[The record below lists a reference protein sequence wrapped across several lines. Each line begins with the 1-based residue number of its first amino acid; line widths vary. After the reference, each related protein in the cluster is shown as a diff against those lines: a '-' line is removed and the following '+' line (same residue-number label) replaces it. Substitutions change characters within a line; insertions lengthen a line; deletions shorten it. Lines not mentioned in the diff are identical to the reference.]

1 MDKQVFLPEE
11 TIISINNQLSD
22 TISPIHGVSQSSSAS
37 PILFI
42 FYVSDIPQP
51 IAALKVNLSQ
61 LLMVLNVFGQTP
73 VIRNINL
80 RLL

>member
-61 LLMVLNVFGQTP
+61 FADGIERFGTDSSYP
-73 VIRNINL
+73 
-80 RLL
+80 